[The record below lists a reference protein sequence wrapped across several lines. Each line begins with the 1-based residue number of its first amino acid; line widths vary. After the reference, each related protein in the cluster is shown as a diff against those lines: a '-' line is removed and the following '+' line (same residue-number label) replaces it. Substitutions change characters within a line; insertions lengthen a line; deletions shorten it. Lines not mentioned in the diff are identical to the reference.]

1 MCEEETG
8 ELVSDEARAM
18 IGLVVGRADGRIIR
32 EEFQRWAASAGDRNP
47 LYFDASFARAMG
59 YLDVIAP
66 PLYVQYA
73 TLGVAD
79 MGGLRPDG
87 TPAASDAFVTVP
99 LPRCPRLM
107 AGGQDIAV
115 YEPLYDG
122 TVVTATRTI
131 TGIEEKS
138 GRSGP
143 FVLVTTATR
152 YTRPGG
158 IAVADITDS
167 VIALP

>member
-1 MCEEETG
+1 VRSTNIEG
-8 ELVSDEARAM
+8 ELVGPEARAM
-18 IGLVVGRADGRIIR
+18 IGTVVDRSEGRIVKR
-32 EEFQRWAASAGDRNP
+32 DFQRWAASAGDRNP
-47 LYFDASFARAMG
+47 LYFDPGFARARG

-79 MGGLRPDG
+79 LDRLRPDG
-87 TPAASDAFVTVP
+87 TPASDGLGAIP
-99 LPRCPRLM
+99 LPACPRRM
-107 AGGQDIAV
+107 AGGQDIAI

-122 TVVTATRTI
+122 TAITAVRTI
-131 TGIEEKS
+131 TGITEKR

-143 FVLVTTATR
+143 FVLVTATTV
-152 YTRPGG
+152 YTRHDG
-158 IAVADITDS
+158 AVVAEISDV

>member
-1 MCEEETG
+1 MSEEVTG
-8 ELVSDEARAM
+8 DLVSDEARAL
-18 IGLVVGRADGRIIR
+18 IGLVVGRADGRIGR
-32 EEFQRWAASAGDRNP
+32 EEFQRWAISAGDRNP
-47 LYFDASFARAMG
+47 LYFDAGYARAMG

-79 MGGLRPDG
+79 IGRLRPDG
-87 TPAASDAFVTVP
+87 TPSAGGLIAVP
-99 LPRCPRLM
+99 LPRCPRRM

-122 TVVTATRTI
+122 AVVTATRTI
-131 TGIEEKS
+131 TGIEEKR

-152 YTRPGG
+152 YTSQDG
-158 IAVADITDS
+158 ITVADFSDT
-167 VIALP
+167 VVALP